1 MQSFEAALGKE
12 VPDHLAEAMSEFE
25 KHIGPRLQAHKKN
38 KSGPKKGCTT
48 GFALFQQDEYKQLTA
63 ASDSDI
69 SAADVQRKIA
79 AKWKNNLSWQER
91 MLWDDKAATLNKQVL
106 EGARDAR
113 GGSSA
118 ASGNEWLIRP
128 VPLLHSDKYILT
140 EDQYQKVRGDSNW
153 VDFEDTW
160 CSSLN
165 TPIGVPKSHSEF
177 EKPQADLDPPDYFS
191 CFKKGDC
198 QQYGKRVLSV
208 GDACNNMIAKWIKC
222 TSRKLL
228 LCRIYVVKKSHV
240 LQERTF
246 LVAHMLLNPL
256 RSIVLGMDS
265 LREEDSPGECFRLR
279 FSDSTGLYFA
289 TNYNFL
295 FNTMH

>member
-1 MQSFEAALGKE
+1 MVAGPPISQHSLQKIISGK
-12 VPDHLAEAMSEFE
+12 PCNHLRRRWA
-25 KHIGPRLQAHKKN
+25 KKFQTTLRKPCRN
-38 KSGPKKGCTT
+38 MINILARGCKRTKRINLGPKKGCTT

-140 EDQYQKVRGDSNW
+140 EDQYQKVR
-153 VDFEDTW
+153 
-160 CSSLN
+160 
-165 TPIGVPKSHSEF
+165 
-177 EKPQADLDPPDYFS
+177 
-191 CFKKGDC
+191 
-198 QQYGKRVLSV
+198 
-208 GDACNNMIAKWIKC
+208 
-222 TSRKLL
+222 
-228 LCRIYVVKKSHV
+228 
-240 LQERTF
+240 
-246 LVAHMLLNPL
+246 
-256 RSIVLGMDS
+256 
-265 LREEDSPGECFRLR
+265 
-279 FSDSTGLYFA
+279 
-289 TNYNFL
+289 
-295 FNTMH
+295 